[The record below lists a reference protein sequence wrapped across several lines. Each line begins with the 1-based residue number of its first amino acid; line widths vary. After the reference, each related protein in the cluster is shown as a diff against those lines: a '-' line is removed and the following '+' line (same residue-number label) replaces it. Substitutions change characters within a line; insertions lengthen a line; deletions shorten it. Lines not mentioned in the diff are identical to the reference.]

1 MDANRSGGSGGGAS
15 SVEQPAP
22 RAMKRDRINIRHAR
36 RADAVLLGVTLI
48 WGGTF
53 SIVHGALE
61 NISPLLFI
69 GVRFMV
75 GCLVFLPFTI
85 RSLRKVT
92 RKTLFSGIILGM
104 LLGTGFVLQ
113 TIGLDITT
121 ASKSAFITGTL
132 VVLTPIFQMIIEKRI
147 PVTGNIIGV
156 FIVAAG
162 LYLLTMPEGSS
173 LNLGDWLTFGCAIA
187 FAVYVVVL
195 DLFTSSRFEPALV
208 FIQMCVTALIGLG
221 GAVFLETS
229 RLEPDMSLLWALLY
243 TGVLATTV
251 TTYLQTRYQRETTPT
266 RAAIIFSFEPV
277 FAAIIAVFLFH
288 EHLPFL
294 SYVGGGVIVIGLL
307 VSELWTSVLKPGTQ
321 LPEN

>member
-1 MDANRSGGSGGGAS
+1 
-15 SVEQPAP
+15 
-22 RAMKRDRINIRHAR
+22 MKRESMNIRKAR
-36 RADAVLLGVTLI
+36 RADAVLLAVTVI

-92 RKTLFSGIILGM
+92 RKTLFSGIVLGI

-113 TIGLDITT
+113 TIGLNITT

-132 VVLTPIFQMIIEKRI
+132 VVLTPIFQLVIEKRI
-147 PVTGNIIGV
+147 PQFGNILGV
-156 FIVAAG
+156 GIVAIG
-162 LYLLTMPEGSS
+162 LYFLTMPKGSS

-195 DLFTSSRFEPALV
+195 DLYTSSRFEPELV
-208 FIQMCVTALIGLG
+208 FIQMYVTALIGLG
-221 GAVFLETS
+221 GAAFLESS
-229 RLEPDMSLLWALLY
+229 RFEPDVSLFWAILY
-243 TGVLATTV
+243 TGILATTI

-277 FAAIIAVFLFH
+277 FAALIAVFLFH

-294 SYVGGGVIVIGLL
+294 SYLGGGVIVIGLL
-307 VSELWTSVLKPGTQ
+307 VSELWTSVPQ
-321 LPEN
+321 SRAQSPDS

>member
-1 MDANRSGGSGGGAS
+1 MRKDS
-15 SVEQPAP
+15 
-22 RAMKRDRINIRHAR
+22 INIRKAR
-36 RADAVLLGVTLI
+36 RADAVLLGVTVI

-69 GVRFMV
+69 GLRFMV

-92 RKTLFSGIILGM
+92 RKTLYSGIVLGM

-132 VVLTPIFQMIIEKRI
+132 VILTPIFQLVIEKRI
-147 PVTGNIIGV
+147 PQFGNILGV
-156 FIVAAG
+156 GIVAVG
-162 LYLLTMPEGSS
+162 LYFLTMPEGSS
-173 LNLGDWLTFGCAIA
+173 LNLGDLLTFGCAIA
-187 FAVYVVVL
+187 FALYVVVL
-195 DLFTSSRFEPALV
+195 DLFTTARFEPALV
-208 FIQMCVTALIGLG
+208 FIQMSVTALIGLV
-221 GAVFLETS
+221 GAAFLETS
-229 RLEPDMSLLWALLY
+229 RFEPDMSLLWAILY

-277 FAAIIAVFLFH
+277 FAAMIAVFLFH

-294 SYVGGGVIVIGLL
+294 SYMGGGIIVIGLL
-307 VSELWTSVLKPGTQ
+307 VSELWTSAQKPGAASPPT
-321 LPEN
+321 